1 MHCFRAQCERVRM
14 CCCGST
20 CTESFSCDDDEQS
33 ALRKRSCAAPTQSC
47 RQPGISDRATPPLPR
62 LPRRKGCYCANAGGE
77 HTCSV
82 AEHEIRSMTVSSQSM
97 LVAPATASEIADESL
112 IVASHSSHSGSTSC
126 SLRRPMVPWTIR
138 EYRPQPCA
146 EHPTKSAK
154 GRGCFVA
161 EHLCSAHSVLC

>member
-1 MHCFRAQCERVRM
+1 M
-14 CCCGST
+14 
-20 CTESFSCDDDEQS
+20 
-33 ALRKRSCAAPTQSC
+33 
-47 RQPGISDRATPPLPR
+47 
-62 LPRRKGCYCANAGGE
+62 
-77 HTCSV
+77 